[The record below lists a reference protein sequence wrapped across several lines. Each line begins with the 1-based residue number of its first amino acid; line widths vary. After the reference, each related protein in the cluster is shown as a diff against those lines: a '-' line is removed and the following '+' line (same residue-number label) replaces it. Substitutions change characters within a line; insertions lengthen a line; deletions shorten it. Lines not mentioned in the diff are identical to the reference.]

1 MDQIPKAAELTVV
14 RLSCVPAEKRAE
26 LLEAY
31 RLHVYEPAFPI
42 AEIREDV
49 SYWASL
55 LGQNAPSPQPRLEVV
70 LLTTAAGTIIGG
82 VTIEHYRAA
91 DCGLL
96 TYIAVVP
103 DARGRGIGKRLVV
116 EARAALREMA
126 GDVPMFAETERYC
139 DAADDAERAA
149 TLTRQ
154 RQLAKLGAELLAFD
168 YVMPPLRPDSQPH
181 SLHLLVFGPDPGIH
195 TPVPTNQVAALLSEL
210 AAALSADLE
219 AHAATRT
226 MMRWLKANRIIKVK
240 PLPATR
246 FDRQFVE
253 APVFTGVTTATFS
266 FAFELDFDASG
277 DVERAAIR
285 LEQVQADLE
294 KRNNASVHA
303 QLVEPVRSFLD
314 DVTTGPPGRN
324 GRPLL
329 VTCSGAAAQSADRA
343 VTMIRPAAWH
353 YRAEGQRT
361 ELVAP
366 NGAERVVPMRLHD
379 AICAFESG
387 RVFYILSLV
396 LPEEGAATDEYAVL
410 QLEQLA
416 LRPSELIDQADYL
429 AFNWGGE
436 RRSLLELANARL
448 ASLAAADAA
457 RPNAVADVLCKFEMA
472 RDGERRMQFVCDD
485 LKGLCIGIES
495 EDLLKVARRATAA
508 LGDEGS
514 AQSSL
519 PCLQGNNA
527 HADCNNDFDR
537 ELLAFAGIVQGVED
551 FPFQDESEIHDSTR
565 PTALS
570 IEAALYAHPRFL
582 IEIGKGWRSYH
593 MARPKLGSCPYLLL
607 TWLVALHDELVVSR
621 TEVRI
626 DEMVYGTSG
635 HNYRPVPL
643 ADLAAVLS
651 DARKLFGGDTAGLV
665 EANLRRRFDL
675 FRWLT
680 INRSSNVFRYPKERE
695 TLSAVQTA
703 MGTAGRFERANDMVD
718 RIESLVEDASALR
731 STYAERRTNAMLL
744 IIAVLSVFSVS
755 DDLQRHLG
763 LSENDP
769 RFFVTVA
776 ALLIVSG
783 LALFRDWKPR
793 ARPRRET

>member
-1 MDQIPKAAELTVV
+1 MDQAWKTDELKVV
-14 RLSCVPAEKRAE
+14 RLSCAPAKERGE
-26 LLEAY
+26 LLETY
-31 RLHVYEPAFPI
+31 RREVYEPAFPL

-49 SYWASL
+49 RYWAGL
-55 LGQNAPSPQPRLEVV
+55 LGQDAPPPQPRLEVV
-70 LLTTAAGTIIGG
+70 LLTTTAGTIVGG

-96 TYIAVVP
+96 TYIAVAP
-103 DARGRGIGKRLVV
+103 DAQARGVGKRLVA
-116 EARAALREMA
+116 EARAALDEMA
-126 GDVPMFAETERYC
+126 GTVPMFAETERYC

-149 TLTRQ
+149 TVTRQ

-181 SLHLLVFGPDPGIH
+181 SLHLLVFGPHPGTH
-195 TPVPTNQVAALLSEL
+195 PPVSTRQVAALLSEL
-210 AAALSADLE
+210 AAALGADLE
-219 AHAATRT
+219 AYAETQT
-226 MMRWLKANRIIKVK
+226 MMRWLEAHRIIKVK

-253 APVFTGVTTATFS
+253 DPVFTGLTTATFS
-266 FAFELDFDASG
+266 FAFELDFDAGG
-277 DVERAAIR
+277 DVARAAIR

-294 KRNNASVHA
+294 ERSSASVHV

-329 VTCSGAAAQSADRA
+329 VTCSGTAAQSEDRA
-343 VTMIRPAAWH
+343 ITMIRPAAWH

-366 NGAERVVPMRLHD
+366 HGAERAVPMRLHD

-396 LPEEGAATDEYAVL
+396 LPDEGAAIDEYAVL

-416 LRPSELIDQADYL
+416 LRPSGLIDQVGYL
-429 AFNWGGE
+429 AFDWGGE
-436 RRSLLELANARL
+436 RRTLLELANARI
-448 ASLAAADAA
+448 ASLAAEDAA
-457 RPNAVADVLCKFEMA
+457 RPNAIADVLCRFEMA
-472 RDGERRMQFVCDD
+472 RKGERRMQFVEAD

-495 EDLLKVARRATAA
+495 EELLDVARRATSAF
-508 LGDEGS
+508 GDDETTS
-514 AQSSL
+514 RPRPSI
-519 PCLQGNNA
+519 
-527 HADCNNDFDR
+527 DR

-551 FPFQDESEIHDSTR
+551 FPFQDESEVHDSTR

-570 IEAALYAHPRFL
+570 IEAAIYAHPRFL

-626 DEMVYGTSG
+626 DEMVYGPGGSK
-635 HNYRPVPL
+635 YRPVPL
-643 ADLAAVLS
+643 ADIATVLS

-665 EANLRRRFDL
+665 EANLRRRLDL

-680 INRSSNVFRYPKERE
+680 INRSSNVFRYPKERD
-695 TLSAVQTA
+695 TLSAVQAA

-718 RIESLVEDASALR
+718 RIESLVEDASELR

-755 DDLQRHLG
+755 NDLQGHLS
-763 LSENDP
+763 LVEKDP
-769 RFFVTVA
+769 QFFVTVA
-776 ALLIVSG
+776 VLLIVAA
-783 LALFRDWKPR
+783 LAMFRDWKPR
-793 ARPRRET
+793 AISSRDS